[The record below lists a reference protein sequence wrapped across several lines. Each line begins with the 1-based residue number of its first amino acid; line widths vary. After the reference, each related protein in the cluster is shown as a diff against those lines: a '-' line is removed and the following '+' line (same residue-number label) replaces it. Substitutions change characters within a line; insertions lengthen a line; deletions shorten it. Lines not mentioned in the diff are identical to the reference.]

1 MMGYRGHNAVA
12 SQLSEKTTEEE
23 RLVSRKIWVAV
34 MAFALCVSMAPA
46 NAATITGKVV
56 DASGNVMG
64 GVMVTAN
71 DAEREQFTTVFT
83 KSDGSFTI
91 NGLRDTTYDLRTRLL
106 GQLDQQQKGVAVGSS
121 GLSFAMEPATGK
133 DLELQRTGDSTFG
146 MLKWEKA
153 ADKENYKIMCSYCHQ
168 TGTVGFRSPEEP
180 VDWDTMVT
188 RMDGFGGLYEHTQ
201 ENLVERLIATYSDEA
216 VAKWPVFV
224 PPPAPTGAATQV
236 AITEWDMGNKDA
248 ASIHDIELG
257 TDGLIYAIDMHQNGI
272 HTLDPETG
280 ERKTYR
286 LDMPYKGPHSIERG
300 NDDNM
305 WLTLCSSG
313 EMAKFDVNSKEWTVA
328 SSAEAPKTRG
338 AYPHTLRINPADP
351 EGLVWYTDAGANAC
365 FSMHPDTME
374 VTKYQLLSSDQAVG
388 AGRGESRGITPYGL
402 DFSPVDGTIWYTK
415 LNGNR
420 VGRIDP
426 KVEDGNIKEWVP
438 PFTGPRRLHV
448 AQNGIVWVPGFGSG
462 VVGAFDPKT
471 EEWEVVELENAL
483 DRIPYALNIG
493 PNGNVWICG
502 TGNDTISR
510 YNPTTKEMTVYRMP
524 SRVTYTREIEF
535 GDDGSIWSCNS
546 NGPTRHSERGRGSII
561 KLELL
566 GN

>member
-1 MMGYRGHNAVA
+1 M
-12 SQLSEKTTEEE
+12 
-23 RLVSRKIWVAV
+23 SRKIWVAV

>member
-1 MMGYRGHNAVA
+1 
-12 SQLSEKTTEEE
+12 
-23 RLVSRKIWVAV
+23 

-546 NGPTRHSERGRGSII
+546 NGPTRHSERGRGPII